1 MFSNVWSQNALLSF
15 EIILMQ
21 KFLQI
26 NLILFWYD
34 AAASPLLTVFL
45 LFRYANLSSLAIST
59 A

>member
-26 NLILFWYD
+26 NYLFIIL
-34 AAASPLLTVFL
+34 V
-45 LFRYANLSSLAIST
+45 
-59 A
+59 